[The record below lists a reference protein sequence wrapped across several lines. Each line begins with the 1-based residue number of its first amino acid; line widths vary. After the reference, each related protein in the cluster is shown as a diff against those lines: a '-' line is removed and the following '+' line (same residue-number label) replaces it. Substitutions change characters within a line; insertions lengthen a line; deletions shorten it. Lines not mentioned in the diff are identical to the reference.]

1 MPYPPASSSRAVAAG
16 WRAWRCSC
24 AAFGLAVSPR
34 RAKAPRRFHRLFGG
48 VWVAETLATW
58 DTPGRGG
65 RRRSRS
71 SVRVMRIETCYVCS
85 GPCYPGHGVTFVRND
100 AKVFKFCRSKC
111 HRAFKNKRN
120 PRKIK
125 WTKAFRKS
133 AGKEMVMVRAARLR
147 AASPRASAC
156 HTCHTPCSGPG
167 LRLREAAQ
175 PSGQV

>member
-1 MPYPPASSSRAVAAG
+1 
-16 WRAWRCSC
+16 
-24 AAFGLAVSPR
+24 
-34 RAKAPRRFHRLFGG
+34 
-48 VWVAETLATW
+48 
-58 DTPGRGG
+58 
-65 RRRSRS
+65 
-71 SVRVMRIETCYVCS
+71 MRIETCYVCS

-156 HTCHTPCSGPG
+156 HTRHTPCSGPG
-167 LRLREAAQ
+167 LRL
-175 PSGQV
+175 